1 MCILK
6 KKGYS
11 LIGKKQVYRITG
23 TQKALNTE
31 KDVKPRSDV
40 DWRSCCG
47 RAGGV
52 GHVRKAG
59 GL

>member
-1 MCILK
+1 MI
-6 KKGYS
+6 S
-11 LIGKKQVYRITG
+11 KKQVHRITG

-47 RAGGV
+47 RAGDV